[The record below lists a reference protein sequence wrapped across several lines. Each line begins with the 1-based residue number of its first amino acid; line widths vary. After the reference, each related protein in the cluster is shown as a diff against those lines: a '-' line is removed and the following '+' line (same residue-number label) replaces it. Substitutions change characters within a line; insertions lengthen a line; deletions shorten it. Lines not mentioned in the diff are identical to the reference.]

1 MQAGLPDG
9 NAMPNGA
16 AMPSRAPSPAACLF
30 DLDGLLLDTEPCHG
44 RAWREAAA
52 AFGLALAPEQ
62 LMAMRGR
69 RRLDCVELVRGWIGA
84 NGAIPPSADDLLA
97 VQQPIARRLLPDA
110 PAMVGAPELVA
121 MCLERR
127 LATALVTSSSREAVA
142 LKSSRH
148 PWLEAITVRVHGD
161 DPELAA
167 GKPHPDPF
175 LLAARRLGQ
184 EPGHCWAFEDSPA
197 GAHAAHAAGCRVHVL
212 TPPGAVR
219 KAYPAD
225 VRWLS
230 SLREVTLAP

>member
-1 MQAGLPDG
+1 M
-9 NAMPNGA
+9 
-16 AMPSRAPSPAACLF
+16 SRSPTPAADSAALPGGCLF

-52 AFGLALAPEQ
+52 AFGLTLAPEQ
-62 LMAMRGR
+62 LLAMRGR
-69 RRLDCVELVRGWIGA
+69 RRSDCVALICAWIAAAGA
-84 NGAIPPSADDLLA
+84 VPPSPEDLLA

-121 MCLERR
+121 FCLEQR
-127 LATALVTSSSREAVA
+127 LATALVTSSSRESVAV
-142 LKSSRH
+142 KSSAH

-175 LLAARRLGQ
+175 LLAARRLGL
-184 EPGHCWAFEDSPA
+184 PASNCWAFEDSPA
-197 GAHAAHAAGCRVHVL
+197 GAHAAHAAGCVVHVL

-219 KAYPAD
+219 EAYPAG

-230 SLREVTLAP
+230 SLREVPLGVSRGG